1 MKNLKTHTEKTVL
14 ISLPIEE
21 LQTVITE
28 CVKSCL
34 KNDKQIKAPSTPPD
48 FKYIPIQEIFKKKK
62 WVIKSELEIKMD
74 DVFFIS
80 LIKALYTT
88 NFLEDKKPF
97 TYIGDD
103 NIKRS
108 YPILC
113 IKGLSDNEEV
123 FYLEYFKVK

>member
-1 MKNLKTHTEKTVL
+1 MTTPLTDWAGNEIKDGQQ
-14 ISLPIEE
+14 I
-21 LQTVITE
+21 VIVDIT
-28 CVKSCL
+28 
-34 KNDKQIKAPSTPPD
+34 D
-48 FKYIPIQEIFKKKK
+48 YK